1 MAKPKNKPKV
11 PKLKTDTVQINSVY
25 IEPGSGVARNHC
37 AIAEGVKGGKSLV
50 PSMKK
55 INSSKKHF
63 SALSTFSGCGG
74 GSVGMKM
81 AGFNVLWA
89 NEFIPAAQDTYRLN
103 HKGTILD
110 CNDIRSIN
118 VKEVLKTLGLK
129 RGELDLFEGS
139 PPCFI
144 AGTMINTLD
153 GFKPIE
159 DVQIGDRVLTHT
171 QSFHRVY
178 DVMSRIY
185 RGDMYEIK
193 TMGSSTTHA
202 TAEHPYY
209 VRRKNGRSKDTLSEP
224 EWVEAKDLKKGDYV
238 GIAVNQLQENPEWE
252 GVERVY
258 YSVRTNQFEPYDV
271 VNTLPVDDPSFWWF
285 VGRYLG
291 DGWMRYHSNDASD
304 TNKRKP
310 RAGVFVCCD
319 KTDSGKELSQITKR
333 LDALGMKYKISNQRT
348 TYRIGIS
355 SKELCEFLLPFGRGA
370 KNKEVPGFVLNMN
383 TDLLYHFL
391 HGYISA
397 DGSKLRD
404 YSYKYSTISKK
415 LVHGIAH
422 CVNKVFG
429 CATAAIG
436 CMTKEKQM
444 AYGCNVIEGRVCNVN
459 DKYGT
464 AFTFNQKQITREY
477 WTDSDGIIWVP
488 VRSVKKYKTKVRV
501 YNISVEEDETYTA
514 NNIIVHNCKGYSTA
528 GVREEGWNKEVEYS
542 DGVMQRVD
550 DLFDEYTRFLKALKP
565 KCFIAENVAGL
576 IKGTARGEFKDIY
589 DDFVACGYKVKAA
602 VIEPVKLGIPQTRDR
617 LIFIGV
623 RNDIPFDPVFPVPS
637 GKIVTV
643 KDVLP
648 NIAKIKTV
656 IKGLM
661 KYVPADRASPTIT
674 ASDYDTGENAR
685 FSSGGWIEDES
696 GRRRKYNLQEL
707 RRIMTFPDDFDLT
720 GNPRQQWERL
730 GRSHAPLQVYR
741 IAKAL
746 RDNVLRPYYDSKCAA
761 YTDNIK

>member
-1 MAKPKNKPKV
+1 ME
-11 PKLKTDTVQINSVY
+11 LNSTE
-25 IEPGSGVARNHC
+25 IAQGTGVARNHV

-50 PSMKK
+50 PTMAK
-55 INSSKKHF
+55 INTLRKSF
-63 SALSTFSGCGG
+63 SAISTFSGCGG
-74 GSVGMKM
+74 ASVGMKM

-89 NEFIPAAQDTYRLN
+89 NEFVPAAQDTYRAN

-110 CNDIRSIN
+110 CNDIR
-118 VKEVLKTLGLK
+118 EVDVRKLLKKLGLK

-144 AGTMINTLD
+144 EGTMINAFD

-171 QSFHRVY
+171 QRFRRVY

-193 TMGSSTTHA
+193 AMGASATHA
-202 TAEHPYY
+202 TAEHPYF

-238 GIAVNQLQENPEWE
+238 GIAVNQLQEDPEWK

-258 YSVRTNQFEPYDV
+258 YSVRTNKFEPYDV
-271 VNTLPVDDPSFWWF
+271 VNTLPVEDPSFWWF

-291 DGWMRYHSNDASD
+291 DGWMRYHTNEASAA
-304 TNKRKP
+304 NKKQP
-310 RAGVFVCCD
+310 RAVVVVCCD
-319 KTDSGKELSQITKR
+319 KSDNGKELAQITKR
-333 LDALGMKYKISNQRT
+333 LDVLGMTYKVSVRRTVYSISIN
-348 TYRIGIS
+348 

-391 HGYISA
+391 QGYISA

-404 YSYKYSTISKK
+404 YSYKFSTVSKK

-429 CATAAIG
+429 CSTNAIG
-436 CMTKEKQM
+436 CMSKEKQI

-464 AFTFNQKQITREY
+464 AFTFNQEPNTREY
-477 WTDSDGIIWVP
+477 WTDEDGIIWVP
-488 VRSVKKYKTKVRV
+488 VRSVKKYKAKVRV

-514 NNIIVHNCKGYSTA
+514 NNIIVHNCKGYSSA
-528 GVREEGWNKEVEYS
+528 GIREDGWNKEVLYS
-542 DGVMQRVD
+542 DGITQRVD
-550 DLFDEYTRFLKALKP
+550 DLFDEYVRFLKFMKP

-576 IKGTARGEFKDIY
+576 VKGVAKGEFKDIF
-589 DDFVACGYKVKAA
+589 DDFTACGYRVKAA
-602 VIEPVKLGIPQTRDR
+602 MIKPVMLGIPQTRDR

-623 RNDIPFDPVFPVPS
+623 RNDIEFEPMFPTPNN
-637 GKIVTV
+637 KKQVTV
-643 KDVLP
+643 RDVLP
-648 NIAKIKTV
+648 NVRMLKTKE
-656 IKGLM
+656 KGLM
-661 KYVPADRASPTIT
+661 KYVPADRPSPTIV
-674 ASDYDTGENAR
+674 ASDFDTGENAS
-685 FSSGGWIEDES
+685 FSCGGWIEDEK
-696 GRRRKYNLQEL
+696 GRRRKYNLNEL
-707 RRIMTFPDDFDLT
+707 RRLMTFPDDFDLT
-720 GNPRQQWERL
+720 GTPRQQWERL
-730 GRSHAPLQVYR
+730 GRSHAPLQVYH

-746 RDNVLRPYYDSKCAA
+746 RDSVLRPYYESKGVA
-761 YTDNIK
+761 YSDILR

>member
-74 GSVGMKM
+74 GSVGMKL

-110 CNDIRSIN
+110 CNDIRTIN

-139 PPCFI
+139 PP
-144 AGTMINTLD
+144 
-153 GFKPIE
+153 
-159 DVQIGDRVLTHT
+159 
-171 QSFHRVY
+171 
-178 DVMSRIY
+178 
-185 RGDMYEIK
+185 
-193 TMGSSTTHA
+193 
-202 TAEHPYY
+202 
-209 VRRKNGRSKDTLSEP
+209 
-224 EWVEAKDLKKGDYV
+224 
-238 GIAVNQLQENPEWE
+238 
-252 GVERVY
+252 
-258 YSVRTNQFEPYDV
+258 
-271 VNTLPVDDPSFWWF
+271 
-285 VGRYLG
+285 
-291 DGWMRYHSNDASD
+291 
-304 TNKRKP
+304 
-310 RAGVFVCCD
+310 
-319 KTDSGKELSQITKR
+319 
-333 LDALGMKYKISNQRT
+333 
-348 TYRIGIS
+348 
-355 SKELCEFLLPFGRGA
+355 
-370 KNKEVPGFVLNMN
+370 
-383 TDLLYHFL
+383 
-391 HGYISA
+391 
-397 DGSKLRD
+397 
-404 YSYKYSTISKK
+404 
-415 LVHGIAH
+415 
-422 CVNKVFG
+422 
-429 CATAAIG
+429 
-436 CMTKEKQM
+436 
-444 AYGCNVIEGRVCNVN
+444 
-459 DKYGT
+459 
-464 AFTFNQKQITREY
+464 
-477 WTDSDGIIWVP
+477 
-488 VRSVKKYKTKVRV
+488 
-501 YNISVEEDETYTA
+501 
-514 NNIIVHNCKGYSTA
+514 CKGYSTA

-602 VIEPVKLGIPQTRDR
+602 VIEPVKLGVPQTRDR

-623 RNDIPFDPVFPVPS
+623 RNDIPFDPVFPTPS
-637 GKIVTV
+637 GKSVTV

-730 GRSHAPLQVYR
+730 GRSHAPLQVYHL
-741 IAKAL
+741 AKAL